1 MDNSS
6 FPNPFGNLTVED
18 PQIDIA
24 MTILKVA
31 LLTPIIICGVI
42 GNLLVC
48 ISVFKFRNL
57 RIVANYF
64 IVSLAVADLA
74 VSSVV
79 MPLGLYQEVVG
90 GLWYLGPIICDV
102 WVSMDVLTCTSSIWN
117 LCVISVDRFLAITR
131 PIQYAIKRTPMMSLI
146 TILSTWG
153 LSFLISIPA
162 LVLVGGYDAMASHE
176 CQLNISPIFQVGS
189 SCLSFYVPCF
199 VLLIVYYKIFRSV
212 QKLGRRKPGGS
223 MKYRKGPAYK
233 NGVGAGKTTLVT
245 KFVNEKT
252 ENFATLCDKQEQ
264 SSSGEVEK
272 QHDRKSHEASSG
284 ERTESR
290 TKRISVARER
300 KATSV
305 LSIVVTVFICCWLPF
320 FITNVVIG
328 LCPHCE
334 ITHATYATV
343 TWLGWVNSAANPVIY
358 TIFNRDFRNA
368 FKRLIFC
375 CASDSYKRRQ
385 YLSTLTN
392 Y

>member
-1 MDNSS
+1 MENITLPGD
-6 FPNPFGNLTVED
+6 GNFTVDVAE
-18 PQIDIA
+18 PDIGL
-24 MTILKVA
+24 TILKIT
-31 LLTPIIICGVI
+31 LLTPIIICGII

-64 IVSLAVADLA
+64 IVSLAIADLA

-79 MPLGLYQEVVG
+79 MPLGLYQEVVAG
-90 GLWYLGPIICDV
+90 QWYLGPIICDV

-131 PIQYAIKRTPMMSLI
+131 PIQYAIKRTPIMSLI
-146 TILSTWG
+146 TIISAWG

-162 LVLVGGYDAMASHE
+162 LVLVGGYDAMASDE
-176 CQLNISPIFQVGS
+176 CQLNVSPIFQVGS

-212 QKLGRRKPGGS
+212 QKLGRRKPGS
-223 MKYRKGPAYK
+223 VKYRKGPAYK

-252 ENFATLCDKQEQ
+252 ENFATLCDKQEP
-264 SSSGEVEK
+264 SSGETEK
-272 QHDRKSHEASSG
+272 PSHDRKAHEAHDKP
-284 ERTESR
+284 ESR

-305 LSIVVTVFICCWLPF
+305 LAIVVTVFICCWLPF

-328 LCPHCE
+328 LCPSCN
-334 ITHATYATV
+334 ITHTTFATV

-358 TIFNRDFRNA
+358 TIFNREFRNA
-368 FKRLIFC
+368 FKRLLFC
-375 CASDSYKRRQ
+375 CASDSYMRRQ